1 MSSLEGVVHPM
12 EAIESLVAG
21 FATNLAGN
29 PIGTAERK
37 AGLLRGS
44 LLLSCLLASRMDE
57 GLG

>member
-1 MSSLEGVVHPM
+1 M

-29 PIGTAERK
+29 PIGTVEGE
-37 AGLLRGS
+37 AGLLKGS
-44 LLLSCLLASRMDE
+44 LLLSCLVASRMDE